1 MRISVLMPSFNRA
14 ALLPH
19 AVRSVLEQTRPAFEI
34 LVVDD
39 GSTDGTPDIIAGL
52 AAPNLRYVRQ
62 ENAGKATAMNRGLG
76 LVRGDAVLVL
86 DDDDLL
92 PCDALQRHAQ
102 ALGAAPHAGFSYGGF
117 VRFEGDGPAAEPAP
131 GEVELVPHADRRRLV
146 VKLMENCFLPNP
158 CWLVRRQAWEAAGPY
173 RADLRR
179 SQDYDMILRLARADE
194 GVAVPGGPVLYQR
207 KHLDALG
214 PQAERARERHS
225 VSGWVRYDRLLFEE
239 LDDHWSLA
247 DFRPFSGN
255 FGPAEEAAAW
265 LQRAVVLFLRKAYP
279 RSITAFARF
288 GELLAARPAAR
299 PTPAELAIAGGL
311 LGCRYGLD
319 ELRLGEEGD
328 IVARGLRRPGFPLA
342 LRVALGTQLRWRV
355 RNAVREGD
363 ASQALQLMRFGIRA
377 FGTAA
382 VSRILLG
389 GRAMN
394 RLVRTQLRLA
404 GPAEVRAAQPGGGQ
418 PG

>member
-19 AVRSVLEQTRPAFEI
+19 AVRSVLQQTRPAFEI

-39 GSTDGTPDIIAGL
+39 GSTDGTPDTVAGL
-52 AAPNLRYVRQ
+52 GAPSLRYVRQ
-62 ENAGKATAMNRGLG
+62 ENAGKAAAMNRGLG

-92 PCDALQRHAQ
+92 PRDALQRHAQ
-102 ALGAAPHAGFSYGGF
+102 ALGAAPQAGFSYGGF
-117 VRFEGDGPAAEPAP
+117 VRFEGDAPSANPAP

-207 KHLDALG
+207 KHLDARG
-214 PQAERARERHS
+214 PQAERARERDT
-225 VSGWVRYDRLLFEE
+225 VSGWVRHDRRLFEE
-239 LDDHWSLA
+239 LDERWSLA
-247 DFRPFSGN
+247 DFRPFPGV
-255 FGPAEEAAAW
+255 FGPAEEALAW
-265 LQRAVVLFLRKAYP
+265 LQRAVVLFLRKVYP
-279 RSITAFARF
+279 RAVAALGRY
-288 GELLAARPAAR
+288 GELLAARPEAR

-319 ELRLGEEGD
+319 ELRSGEEGK
-328 IVARGLRRPGFPLA
+328 IVAHGLRRPGFPLA

-355 RNAVREGD
+355 RNAVRDGD
-363 ASQALQLMRFGIRA
+363 ALLALQLMHFGIRA

-389 GRAMN
+389 GRAMKS
-394 RLVRTQLRLA
+394 LVRNELRLA
-404 GPAEVRAAQPGGGQ
+404 RPAEVRVAQPGSGQ